1 MAEFLHDNDEK
12 ISFEKEL
19 EKLRSVIIG
28 LTFRFP
34 EQHRDDLA
42 QEGFLGLYSAVQSFD
57 SSRGVPFEAFA
68 VLCIKRRMYS
78 YCNSF
83 IKNDTNYA
91 DETEKLESDEVLE
104 EDILHKALVEDLFS
118 QLKQNLS
125 AMENSVL
132 ELYLKDF
139 SYAEI
144 SSKLSISEKSID
156 NAMSR
161 IKAKLKKIFE
171 AQN

>member
-1 MAEFLHDNDEK
+1 MAENLHDNDEN

-19 EKLRSVIIG
+19 VKLRSVING
-28 LTFRFP
+28 MAYRFP

-42 QEGFLGLYSAVQSFD
+42 QEGVLGLYSAVQTFD
-57 SSRGVPFEAFA
+57 SSRGVPFEAYA

-78 YCNSF
+78 YCNRF
-83 IKNDTNYA
+83 IKNDTNYV
-91 DETEKLESDEVLE
+91 DETENLKSDDVLE
-104 EDILHKALVEDLFS
+104 EDILDKTLMEDLFTK
-118 QLKQNLS
+118 LKQNLS
-125 AMENSVL
+125 EMEKGVL
-132 ELYLKDF
+132 ELYLKDL

-144 SSKLSISEKSID
+144 SSRLSIAEKSVD

>member
-1 MAEFLHDNDEK
+1 MADFLYDNAEN

-28 LTFRFP
+28 IAHRFP
-34 EQHRDDLA
+34 EQHRDDLI
-42 QEGFLGLYSAVQSFD
+42 QEGVLGLYSAVQSFN
-57 SSRGVPFEAFA
+57 SSKGVPFEAFA

-78 YCNSF
+78 YCNHF

-91 DETEKLESDEVLE
+91 NETENLESDEVLE
-104 EDILHKALVEDLFS
+104 EDVLQKTHIEDLFAK
-118 QLKQNLS
+118 LKQNLS
-125 AMENSVL
+125 EMEKNVL
-132 ELYLKDF
+132 ELYLKDL

-144 SSKLSISEKSID
+144 SSKLSIAEKSVD

-171 AQN
+171 AEN

>member
-1 MAEFLHDNDEK
+1 MAENLHDNAEN

-19 EKLRSVIIG
+19 VKLRSVING
-28 LTFRFP
+28 MAHRFP

-42 QEGFLGLYSAVQSFD
+42 QEGVLGLYSAVQTFD
-57 SSRGVPFEAFA
+57 SSRGVPFEAYA

-78 YCNSF
+78 YCNRF

-91 DETEKLESDEVLE
+91 DETENLKSDDVLE
-104 EDILHKALVEDLFS
+104 EDILDKTLMEDLFTK
-118 QLKQNLS
+118 LKQNLS
-125 AMENSVL
+125 EMERGVL
-132 ELYLKDF
+132 ELYLKDL

-144 SSKLSISEKSID
+144 SSRLSIAEKSVD